1 MADPDDSLREF
12 SPKSR
17 AKFEEHT
24 KNQKENQLNIKKYS
38 EKELLKLSFSSDK
51 AVEQFMRKYSLAV
64 GQNFTRRDS
73 KNKYELS
80 NQNRVGANANL
91 LFRSVKYQCYHGE
104 DRGTSSRGHRKPHTS
119 KFDCDSYI
127 RFILTDA
134 GDKYKF
140 TEVFID
146 HSKHESLP
154 NLRKLL
160 PKNRIDKAG
169 KEQVASTVAAGGR
182 KLTSMHKL
190 FKDNQRPIM
199 RDVSNMQYAMRQKV
213 PPDNLEAVKAIL
225 LSKNAVF
232 EMKIS
237 DDNIFQALF
246 FCTRDMQTTLAG
258 WPEFIMMDGTYKL
271 IKQNYP
277 IIIIAVVDGNGAT
290 EIVGVAIVVKEDKDT
305 VHWLLSTFQRLN
317 KAASSRIECFMSD
330 KDEVA
335 REVVK
340 ELFGVHCFLCCFH
353 VLQIFG
359 CTITPDNFGITRD
372 QKKPIIALLE
382 KLRYSLSEQLY
393 DVNYT
398 EFCNEAPAD
407 VRKYYDDNWHKN
419 RTDWVKCFFNLRSFC
434 TETNNRVESLN
445 QKIKLLLEKKSSMVT
460 FLNEFFVFLDIH
472 KNERD
477 EKLVKTFL
485 KKPAYKIFIRD
496 LTDYAFEHVSKHI
509 DAVGEV
515 KYTRQLDSGYY
526 EVRSSYGVIEYI
538 ASVTSC
544 TCINFLSM
552 GLPCKHIF
560 KVRQICEL
568 DLFDPNLCI
577 TRWTRNYLRV
587 HHQTFQETSLPEKQS
602 TSQQSSA
609 SEFSKPKENNSQ
621 LLFSSTDSDP
631 SEIVKL
637 KQITST
643 PYTETNVNN
652 CEIASINETT
662 PKLPLVNSDVFASP
676 QVTQADITS
685 YVSTVSDHQIMIT
698 NVSNNESNY
707 ASSKGKSTEVSPS
720 QVNNTEDVN
729 IASAILPLL
738 PTKRGRPKGSQ
749 RKACGL
755 PKKNPTAIDNNS
767 SKNITKKAK
776 LEIVKV
782 NKPSLTKN
790 TKKTAS
796 ETTKSSSTNIP
807 RKTQKNSAASAQIDI
822 RRSEKDATSLSN
834 EVESIPSKFVNLE
847 PSEQA
852 EIIFDWIFSALAAI
866 AFNLKI

>member
-1 MADPDDSLREF
+1 MTDPDDSLREF

-104 DRGTSSRGHRKPHTS
+104 DRGTSSRGHRKPHTGLIYY
-119 KFDCDSYI
+119 F
-127 RFILTDA
+127 FTDA
-134 GDKYKF
+134 GDKYKL
-140 TEVFID
+140 TEVFIN

-169 KEQVASTVAAGGR
+169 KELVASTVAAGGR
-182 KLTSMHKL
+182 KLTLMHKL

-246 FCTRDMQTTLAG
+246 FCTRDMQTTLTG

-277 IIIIAVVDGNGAT
+277 VIIIAVVDGNGAT

-330 KDEVA
+330 KEEVA

-359 CTITPDNFGITRD
+359 RTITPDNFGITRD

-485 KKPAYKIFIRD
+485 KKPAYVLQRANKLYHNH

-515 KYTRQLDSGYY
+515 
-526 EVRSSYGVIEYI
+526 
-538 ASVTSC
+538 
-544 TCINFLSM
+544 N
-552 GLPCKHIF
+552 
-560 KVRQICEL
+560 
-568 DLFDPNLCI
+568 
-577 TRWTRNYLRV
+577 
-587 HHQTFQETSLPEKQS
+587 
-602 TSQQSSA
+602 
-609 SEFSKPKENNSQ
+609 KPKENNSQ

-676 QVTQADITS
+676 QVTQAGIAS

-738 PTKRGRPKGSQ
+738 PTKRGRPKGSR

-852 EIIFDWIFSALAAI
+852 EIIFDWILNDNKFKTNKGYKIKKADIRENFPCWVHDADVKVSICEPFMQKVAYRFLLSKMDESAKTVEWICYVCKESLELYKSI
-866 AFNLKI
+866 ACDGCMLWAHKKCVDACNFPEENDYFCETCNNV